1 MTMII
6 TIIIMFPN
14 LINGSGTV
22 LLIVDLLLGLNGITA
37 VRDTVGRLVIILFRL
52 ESMIMMMVWF
62 KLYTQEEE
70 HRKMS
75 IKR

>member
-6 TIIIMFPN
+6 TIIIIMFPN

-52 ESMIMMMVWF
+52 
-62 KLYTQEEE
+62 
-70 HRKMS
+70 
-75 IKR
+75 

>member
-37 VRDTVGRLVIILFRL
+37 VRDTVGRLMIILFRL
-52 ESMIMMMVWF
+52 KSMIMMMILL

-75 IKR
+75 TKH

>member
-1 MTMII
+1 MII

-22 LLIVDLLLGLNGITA
+22 LLIVNLLLGLNGITA
-37 VRDTVGRLVIILFRL
+37 VRDTVGRLMIILFRL

-62 KLYTQEEE
+62 KSYTQEEE
-70 HRKMS
+70 QRKIS
-75 IKR
+75 KKH

>member
-1 MTMII
+1 MTMMI

-37 VRDTVGRLVIILFRL
+37 VRDTVGRLVIILLRL
-52 ESMIMMMVWF
+52 ERMIMMMIWF

-75 IKR
+75 IKH

>member
-37 VRDTVGRLVIILFRL
+37 VRDTVGRLVIILLRL
-52 ESMIMMMVWF
+52 ERMIMMMIWF

-70 HRKMS
+70 HMKML
-75 IKR
+75 IKH

>member
-1 MTMII
+1 MMII

-62 KLYTQEEE
+62 KSYTQEEE
-70 HRKMS
+70 QRKIS
-75 IKR
+75 KKH

>member
-1 MTMII
+1 MMI

-52 ESMIMMMVWF
+52 KSMIMMMILL

-75 IKR
+75 IKC

>member
-1 MTMII
+1 MI

-37 VRDTVGRLVIILFRL
+37 VRDTVGRLMIILFRL
-52 ESMIMMMVWF
+52 KSMIMMMVRF

-70 HRKMS
+70 HRKMA
-75 IKR
+75 IKH

>member
-37 VRDTVGRLVIILFRL
+37 VRDTVGRLMIILFRL
-52 ESMIMMMVWF
+52 KSMIMMMVRF
-62 KLYTQEEE
+62 KSYTQVEE

>member
-6 TIIIMFPN
+6 TIIIMLPN

-52 ESMIMMMVWF
+52 KSMIMMMVRF
-62 KLYTQEEE
+62 KLYTQVEE
-70 HRKMS
+70 HRKIS
-75 IKR
+75 IKH

>member
-1 MTMII
+1 MTMMI

-37 VRDTVGRLVIILFRL
+37 VRDTVGRLVIIILML
-52 ESMIMMMVWF
+52 ESMIIIHHTL
-62 KLYTQEEE
+62 KK
-70 HRKMS
+70 RS
-75 IKR
+75 IGKCR

>member
-37 VRDTVGRLVIILFRL
+37 VRDTVGRLMIILFRL
-52 ESMIMMMVWF
+52 ESMIMMMVRF
-62 KLYTQEEE
+62 KSYTQEEE

-75 IKR
+75 IKH